1 MAGKWTVQKSELCE
15 NTAFILVFL
24 LEEFSRVF
32 GSDVMTNEDCIVYND
47 ARSECPMLITNI
59 RPIHIRLS
67 QETLSA
73 LSQTIY
79 QLSHEMCHYA
89 IRQRKSTKDF
99 TLSWFEEI
107 VCEAVSL
114 YILQYSSEQWEKCL
128 LSQTQPYWAH
138 AHKTY
143 LENQLNRES
152 TNEFQECDTVEKLMV
167 YEKQELPESKR
178 ETHRAERNAIYSAIL
193 ANPSEL
199 KCVLNYTKYIE
210 SNGVTINFDKW
221 IQEDPCDLL
230 QELKKIQPVKGVLNY
245 NESIKTSWTM

>member
-1 MAGKWTVQKSELCE
+1 MAGKWTVRKAENFE
-15 NTAFILVFL
+15 NTTFILAYL
-24 LEEFSRVF
+24 LEEFSRIF

-89 IRQRKSTKDF
+89 IRQRKANKDL

-114 YILQYSSEQWEKCL
+114 YILKYSSEQWGKCL
-128 LSQTQPYWAH
+128 LSQTQPYWAQ

-143 LENQLNRES
+143 LENQLNRER
-152 TNEFQECDTVEKLMV
+152 TNEFQEFDTIEKLIA
-167 YEKQELPESKR
+167 YEKQ
-178 ETHRAERNAIYSAIL
+178 
-193 ANPSEL
+193 
-199 KCVLNYTKYIE
+199 
-210 SNGVTINFDKW
+210 
-221 IQEDPCDLL
+221 
-230 QELKKIQPVKGVLNY
+230 
-245 NESIKTSWTM
+245 